1 MKNFLFSL
9 VNKLGYRIVNK
20 NNERKLLE
28 LPLHKYNI
36 SKNFEILFQSKY
48 YISNLEKK
56 FKNLTIVSHKEGFLV
71 GFHGFSIYVESNEEF
86 YILNEIFIRSD
97 YDFTTV
103 SKAVIIDIGANIGIT
118 SLFFSQFDFVE
129 KIYAFEPVKD
139 TYEQAEYNFSLNSK
153 MHKVASIK
161 NIGLGKSSRKEFF
174 LFDKLWKGNAGFR
187 GLESPSYLQNKTAT
201 EREVQ
206 IEDASI
212 ELEAIITANP
222 GRKII
227 VKMDCE
233 GGEYEIIEGLYASG
247 MIQSINVLLL
257 EWHDHGSRKLEKI
270 LLDSGFDFFSKNFDE
285 LTGMI
290 YAYKDK

>member
-20 NNERKLLE
+20 KRERELLA
-28 LPLHKYNI
+28 LPLQKYKI
-36 SKNFEILFQSKY
+36 SNNFETLFQSKY
-48 YISNLEKK
+48 YIQNLEKK
-56 FKNLTIVSHKEGFLV
+56 FKNVTILNHKEGFLV
-71 GFHGFSIYVESNEEF
+71 GFHSYSIYIESNEEF
-86 YILNEIFIRSD
+86 YILNEIFIRND
-97 YDFTTV
+97 YDFTTA
-103 SKAVIIDIGANIGIT
+103 SKAVVIDIGANIGIT

-139 TYEQAEYNFSLNSK
+139 TFEQAEYNFSLNKK

-161 NIGLGKSSRKEFF
+161 NIGLGKSSRKEVF

-187 GLESPSYLQNKTAT
+187 GLESPSYSQNTTAR

-206 IEDASI
+206 IKDASV
-212 ELEAIITANP
+212 ELQAIVAANP
-222 GRKII
+222 GRKVV

-233 GGEYEIIEGLYASG
+233 GGEYEIIEGLYTSG
-247 MIQSINVLLL
+247 MIQCIDVLLL
-257 EWHDHGSRKLEKI
+257 EWHDHGSHKLEKI
-270 LLDSGFDFFSKNFDE
+270 LLDSGFNFFSKNFDE

-290 YAYKDK
+290 YAYKNK

>member
-36 SKNFEILFQSKY
+36 SKNFETLFQSKY

-97 YDFTTV
+97 YDFTTA

-161 NIGLGKSSRKEFF
+161 NIGLGKSSRKEIF

-187 GLESPSYLQNKTAT
+187 GLESPSYMQNKSAT
-201 EREVQ
+201 QREVQ

-222 GRKII
+222 DRKII
-227 VKMDCE
+227 IKMDCE

-247 MIQSINVLLL
+247 MIQSIDVLLL

-290 YAYKDK
+290 YAYKNK